1 MKAVVM
7 AGGFGTR
14 IQPLTSS
21 VPKPM
26 IPVFNKPMMEY
37 IILSLKNAGIR
48 DIAILL
54 YFKPEVIKEYFG
66 DGSKLGLNIQYFTP
80 DDDYGTAGAVKK
92 AEKFLDERFIVVS
105 GDLVTDFNIP
115 EIIGYHE
122 FKQSK
127 ATITLTSVPDPL
139 QFGVVITDG
148 DGKIVRFLE
157 KPGWGEVFSDTI
169 NTGIYVFEPE
179 ILNYIP
185 ENKNFDFSKDL
196 FPSIMA
202 SGTPI
207 YGFNAKGYWRDV
219 GNPDSYRTSLLEIA
233 SGMVKLPFEGEKK
246 EFPEGVLYHGK
257 NFKMDK
263 SSRISGVVVV
273 GDDCVIEE
281 ECEVSDCSLGNGCSV
296 GAKTNL
302 SKSILWDGVTI
313 GSDCGITNAVL
324 CDNVR
329 VGVRVK
335 CDHGV
340 IIAEGTKVG
349 NGVVFEKDIMVWP
362 DKQIEE
368 GSIVSSNLIWGDKW
382 KNAIF
387 EGGKVSARTNIELS
401 SEMAAKLGAAFGSL
415 LPQGSKILTSR
426 DYHKASRMLKRAFLG
441 GLLSTGVNAVDLKME
456 ALPAMRYKLS
466 TFGEV
471 GGVHFRQ
478 SPSDPTHTEILFFN
492 ESGESIDSGV
502 EKNLERAFFRENF
515 RRVTHN
521 EIGDISEKQMVKEFY
536 MEGLL
541 RSLDQ
546 TTLKAK
552 NSKIVLD
559 LLNGVTD
566 PILPKI
572 FNKTG
577 IDSVILNANHD
588 EMKLSRSAHQQ
599 DMVIDQAANIVKVL
613 NADAG
618 FIIYPSGER
627 IAVIDD
633 KGEKLKGDKLLMLM
647 LLLIDRSCDKK
658 VRVYLPAFAPS
669 VLDGKLKNIEIVH
682 GKWTGLKSSFLRD
695 FYFSGNLRSFFV
707 FTEHS
712 TTPDAMYS
720 SLKIVEMINKIG
732 RPLSDIVKD
741 IPEYKYYHSVINC
754 PVEMKG
760 FLMRKMSEEAR
771 DKDAS
776 FLDGI
781 KIILNSGWAHMVP
794 DQYSP
799 NVHLYI
805 EGKSEKEGDKL
816 HKEYVD
822 KINKWIE
829 EQEKEQ

>member
-26 IPVFNKPMMEY
+26 IPVYNKPMMEY
-37 IILSLKNAGIR
+37 IIMSLRDAGIK

-54 YFKPEVIKEYFG
+54 YFKPEIIKAHFG
-66 DGSKLGLNIQYFTP
+66 DGSSLGINIEYFTP

-105 GDLVTDFNIP
+105 GDLITDFSIP
-115 EIIGYHE
+115 DIIKYHE
-122 FKQSK
+122 EKKSK

-139 QFGVVITDG
+139 QFGVVITDS

-202 SGTPI
+202 SGTYI
-207 YGFNAKGYWRDV
+207 YGYNAKGYWRDV

-233 SGMVKLPFEGEKK
+233 QGMIKLPLEGEKK
-246 EFPEGVLYHGK
+246 TFNEGVLYHGA
-257 NFKMDK
+257 NFKMADNVEVT
-263 SSRISGVVVV
+263 GLVVV
-273 GDDCVIEE
+273 GDNCTIFENVKI
-281 ECEVSDCSLGNGCSV
+281 SDCCLGDDCSI
-296 GAKTNL
+296 GENTNI
-302 SKSILWDGVTI
+302 SKSILWDKVNVGAN
-313 GSDCGITNAVL
+313 SEITNAVF
-324 CDNVR
+324 CDKVL
-329 VGVRVK
+329 VGNKVK
-335 CDHGV
+335 CPQGV
-340 IIAEGTKVG
+340 IIAEGTKIG
-349 NGVVFEKDIMVWP
+349 NNVVFEKDIMAWP
-362 DKQIEE
+362 DKQVEE

-382 KNAIF
+382 KNSIF

-401 SEMAAKLGAAFGSL
+401 ADMAAKLGAAFGSL

-441 GLLSTGVNAVDLKME
+441 GLLSTGVHAVDLKME

-478 SPSDPTHTEILFFN
+478 SPSDPTHTEILF
-492 ESGESIDSGV
+492 
-502 EKNLERAFFRENF
+502 RENF

-521 EIGDISEKQMVKEFY
+521 EIGDINEKQMVKEFY
-536 MEGLL
+536 IEGLL
-541 RSLDQ
+541 RSIDQ
-546 TTLKAK
+546 TALMTK
-552 NSKIVLD
+552 STKIVLD

-566 PILPKI
+566 PILPKVL
-572 FNKTG
+572 NKVG

-588 EMKLSRSAHQQ
+588 ELKLSRTEHQQ
-599 DMVIDQAANIVKVL
+599 DMAITQAANIVKVL
-613 NADAG
+613 NAEAG

-627 IAVIDD
+627 ITVIDD
-633 KGEKLKGDKLLMLM
+633 AGEKLSGHRLLMLI
-647 LLLIDRSCDKK
+647 LLLIDKSIDRK
-658 VRVYLPAFAPS
+658 VKVYLPAFAPS
-669 VLDGKLKNIEIVH
+669 VLDNKLKNVEVIH
-682 GKWTGLKSSFLRD
+682 GSFTGIKGAFLKD
-695 FYFSGNLRSFFV
+695 YYFTGNLRSFV
-707 FTEHS
+707 CFTEHN

-720 SLKIVEMINKIG
+720 SLKIVEMMNKIG
-732 RPLSDIVKD
+732 KPLSKIVAE
-741 IPEYKYYHSVINC
+741 IPEYKFYHAVINC
-754 PVEMKG
+754 PVEVKG
-760 FLMRKMSEEAR
+760 YLMRKMSEEAR
-771 DKDAS
+771 EKDAS

-781 KIILNSGWAHMVP
+781 KVVLDGGWAHMVP

-805 EGKSEKEGDKL
+805 EGKTEKDGEKI
-816 HKEYVD
+816 HKEYVE
-822 KINKWIE
+822 KINKWISE
-829 EQEKEQ
+829 HESE